1 MRISDWSSDVCS
13 SDLKARDLDDTRAGE
28 HGNAGAA
35 RPVRREPPGPRAAHL
50 DRGATALPA
59 IARGVSM
66 APARPR
72 LSLRQH
78 SGPGRCTNTHG
89 CRRMAGPIFRH
100 WTKPLHD
107 TTAPLLL
114 TGDRKS
120 TRLNSSH

>member
-1 MRISDWSSDVCS
+1 MILRPPISN
-13 SDLKARDLDDTRAGE
+13 RTDTLFPYTTLFRS
-28 HGNAGAA
+28 
-35 RPVRREPPGPRAAHL
+35 HL

-114 TGDRKS
+114 TGDDLTVADQIGRA
-120 TRLNSSH
+120 HV

>member
-1 MRISDWSSDVCS
+1 MCDWY
-13 SDLKARDLDDTRAGE
+13 SDLCPSDLGDGVAEDPVEGRRVRIKARDLDDTRAGE

-78 SGPGRCTNTHG
+78 SGTGRCTNTHG
-89 CRRMAGPIFRH
+89 CRRKIGRA
-100 WTKPLHD
+100 
-107 TTAPLLL
+107 
-114 TGDRKS
+114 
-120 TRLNSSH
+120 NV